1 MNILQQLTEKM
12 WTNFTENGEKVLYQ
26 ELSLDEWLEIT
37 MSKGRELLLSLIK
50 AFLEEADR
58 QFKDSEI
65 RKHRFGVKAIR
76 ETTKSTLYGDLTLK
90 RTYYQNKETKEYF
103 FLLDNLLSW
112 EKYSRMTLAVKAQIL
127 ENVAGHTYQEAIAMI
142 PHIGIH
148 SKTAVMNIVHHEG
161 RQLPNGPALSERSE
175 IKAVKTLF
183 VEADEDH
190 VAYQDSTNRFM
201 KLVYVHEGY
210 DLTDPRHPL
219 LNPHYFTGNYR
230 GSDNEELWTE
240 VLDYIEGHYQPA
252 QIYLSGDGA
261 KWIKNG
267 ADFIPNCKFILDRFH
282 LRKYCKKASVG
293 IAGMDRTL
301 YHWALGGKTDF
312 MQDYFKVRFSDPTV
326 TVSQLQ
332 SLKQAERYLTN
343 NAAAI
348 KDNCLPDYH
357 GCSAEGHISHY
368 LSRRLSSRPQ
378 GWSLIGAQ
386 SVARTR
392 IFKLNGGNIA
402 SYLQERQLQAIQQE
416 KAFKLDH
423 RLNVRKNIKNK
434 YYEAAQAAFSGHQR
448 GQHSLWQRGIQV
460 GW

>member
-1 MNILQQLTEKM
+1 MNILQQMVAQL
-12 WTNFTENGEKVLYQ
+12 WSDFTKNGEKVLYQ
-26 ELSLDEWLEIT
+26 ESSFDDWVENT
-37 MSKGRELLLSLIK
+37 MTAGRELCLNLIK
-50 AFLEEADR
+50 LFLEEADR
-58 QFKDSEI
+58 QFKQSEI
-65 RKHRFGVKAIR
+65 RKRKFTIKAIR

-90 RTYYQNKETKEYF
+90 RTYYQNRETKEYF

-127 ENVAGHTYQEAIAMI
+127 ENVAEHTYQEAIEMI

-148 SKTAVMNIVHHEG
+148 SKTTVMKIVHHEG
-161 RQLPNGPALSERSE
+161 RQLPNSPALPERSE
-175 IKAVKTLF
+175 RKAVKTLF
-183 VEADEDH
+183 IEADEDH
-190 VAYQDSTNRFM
+190 VAYQDSRNRFM

-219 LNPHYFTGNYR
+219 INPHYFTGNYL

-240 VLDYIEGHYQPA
+240 VLDYIEAHYQLE

-261 KWIKNG
+261 KWIRNG
-267 ADFIPNCKFILDRFH
+267 ADFIPDCKFILDRFH

-301 YHWALGGKTDF
+301 YHWALGGETDF
-312 MQDYFKVRFSDPTV
+312 IQAYFKVRLSDSTV
-326 TVSQLQ
+326 TVSQRQ
-332 SLKQAERYLTN
+332 SLKQAELYLAN
-343 NAAAI
+343 NATAI
-348 KDNCLPDYH
+348 KDNSLTDYH

-368 LSRRLSSRPQ
+368 LSRRLSSRPL
-378 GWSLIGAQ
+378 GWSLVGAQ
-386 SVARTR
+386 SVARVR
-392 IFKLNGGNIA
+392 IFKLNGGHIA

-416 KAFKLDH
+416 KAVKLDR